1 MIKDSVDTNLRFLV
15 LIQPKQSKNGDVKA
29 FDINSEEA
37 KASHWKRID
46 RRKSAYWNAMTK
58 RILPLYNAEMED
70 VLRVI
75 GETKSEGQPPDA
87 PRDDQ
92 GRWIGEGGGGSSA
105 SPLSARAI
113 RAKQT
118 HKTSTAAVQRQAES
132 NEPKVAAAIIGGKQT
147 GDNDVFDVLSKGN
160 GVEVKT
166 IVRGKNDKITTHPPS
181 LARKVAYAEENNIQ
195 SHTVAFDD
203 RNNKIYYKKGVGS
216 FRLSSMKEI
225 DLGDL
230 REIIK

>member
-1 MIKDSVDTNLRFLV
+1 MDDSEITEMSHMSDEDRKIWCEHRLDQISRGEGSKSIDQSSDIKFNPSHDPETGQF
-15 LIQPKQSKNGDVKA
+15 
-29 FDINSEEA
+29 SEE
-37 KASHWKRID
+37 
-46 RRKSAYWNAMTK
+46 
-58 RILPLYNAEMED
+58 
-70 VLRVI
+70 
-75 GETKSEGQPPDA
+75 G
-87 PRDDQ
+87 
-92 GRWIGEGGGGSSA
+92 GGGGSSA